1 MHSRIITLLLV
12 FSSTFSF
19 AGGFQVNL
27 QGQKQTGMGHTGVG
41 LLSDASTVLFN
52 PGGISLLDSSF
63 RFSVGGSFIFPRV
76 TYLAPYPGNYSAET
90 VHNTGTPF
98 SLYAAWKIKKCEK
111 LSVALGVYTPFGS
124 KQQWEDD
131 WIGQFLIRE
140 IDLKTIFI
148 QPSVSYKINER
159 LGVGVGF
166 VYATGS
172 FGLRKGVPVQ
182 DSTETY
188 GEGKLDGKA
197 SGMGFNFGVYFRP
210 NEKLSIGLD
219 YRSSVKVSV
228 DGGEAQFTV
237 PTSLQEYFPT
247 TMFSTTIKLPS
258 VITLGVGYTCKGLV
272 GNNSNG
278 LRLALDINYIGWS
291 SYDSLVIDFADNT
304 EKLADIHS
312 ARKYKNSFIFRM
324 GGEYG
329 INNLITVRAG
339 TYYDMT
345 PVQDGYLTP
354 ETPDTDKIGITGGL
368 SIRPTKF
375 MSIDL
380 SFLFIEGKQRYDK
393 NIETEFEGTYK
404 SRAII
409 PGIGFEF
416 IF

>member
-1 MHSRIITLLLV
+1 MLSRIITLLLV
-12 FSSTFSF
+12 FSSAFSF

-111 LSVALGVYTPFGS
+111 LSVALGIYTPFGS

-148 QPSVSYKINER
+148 QPTVSYKLNEKI
-159 LGVGVGF
+159 GIGAGF

-182 DSTETY
+182 DSTESY

-197 SGMGFNFGVYFRP
+197 SGTGFNFGVFFKA
-210 NEKLSIGLD
+210 NEKLSFGID
-219 YRSSVKVSV
+219 YRSAVKVSV
-228 DGGEAQFTV
+228 DGGDAQFTV
-237 PTSLQEYFPT
+237 PESLKEYFPT
-247 TMFSTTIKLPS
+247 TTFSTKIKLPS
-258 VITLGVGYTCKGLV
+258 VTTFGIGYST
-272 GNNSNG
+272 NA

-291 SYDSLVIDFADNT
+291 SYDSLVIDFAENT
-304 EKLADIHS
+304 EKLEDIHS
-312 ARKYKNSFIFRM
+312 ARKYKNSFIFRI
-324 GGEYG
+324 GSEYK
-329 INNLITVRAG
+329 INEMFTARLG

-354 ETPDTDKIGITGGL
+354 ETPDVDKLGITTGL

-404 SRAII
+404 SRALI